1 MLEHREAITGMSIL
15 IAVVD
20 AGSLTAAA
28 AKLGMTSSAVSK
40 QVTRLEARLGIRLLQ
55 RTTRRMQ
62 LTEAG
67 ARYCERARAI
77 LESIESVEREAE
89 SVQETPHGTL
99 RITAPTVLGQVRV
112 MPVVLA
118 FQHAHPTVKV
128 HAEFSDRRLD
138 LIEEGIDVA
147 IRITAQPP
155 PAFVARRLDHD
166 QRVLCA
172 SPGYLAQRGRLRRPA
187 DLANHEC
194 IVFVAGQPV
203 ETWHLRPTEDAEHT
217 TPIRVSGRLHVNN
230 THALRQAALAGLGIA
245 DLPRYLVEEDLAAGR
260 LEAVLERFVP
270 VGRGVFAIYAPSPF
284 VPAKVRR
291 FVELLEE
298 TFQPGRAHVRPR
310 RRPQAT

>member
-15 IAVVD
+15 VTVVD
-20 AGSLTAAA
+20 AGSLSAAA

-40 QVTRLEARLGIRLLQ
+40 QVSRLEARLGIRLLQ

-67 ARYCERARAI
+67 ARYCERARSI

-89 SVQETPHGTL
+89 SVQDTPHGTL
-99 RITAPTVLGQVRV
+99 RVTAPTVLGQVQV

-118 FQHAHPTVKV
+118 FQRAYPTVKV
-128 HAEFSDRRLD
+128 HVELSDRRSD
-138 LIEEGIDVA
+138 LVEEGIDVA
-147 IRITAQPP
+147 IRMTSQPP
-155 PAFVARRLDHD
+155 PAFVARRLGDD
-166 QRVLCA
+166 RRVLCA
-172 SPGYLAQRGRLRRPA
+172 SSDYLTRAGRPRRPGE
-187 DLANHEC
+187 LTNHEC

-203 ETWHLRPTEDAEHT
+203 ETWHLRASEDSEHT

-245 DLPRYLVEEDLAAGR
+245 DLPRYLVEEDLEAGR
-260 LEAVLERFVP
+260 LEAVLGRFIP
-270 VGRGVFAIYAPSPF
+270 VGRGVFAIYAPAPY

-291 FVELLEE
+291 FVEMLEK
-298 TFQPGRAHVRPR
+298 TFRGGVAGWR
-310 RRPQAT
+310 TS

>member
-1 MLEHREAITGMSIL
+1 
-15 IAVVD
+15 
-20 AGSLTAAA
+20 
-28 AKLGMTSSAVSK
+28 MTRRVQVS
-40 QVTRLEARLGIRLLQ
+40 RLESRLGIRLLQ

-67 ARYCERARAI
+67 ARYCERARTI

-89 SVQETPHGTL
+89 SVQEAPHGTL
-99 RITAPTVLGQVRV
+99 RVTAPTVLGQVRV

-128 HAEFSDRRLD
+128 HADFSDRRFD

-147 IRITAQPP
+147 VRITAQPP
-155 PAFVARRLDHD
+155 PAFVARRLDND

-172 SPGYLAQRGRLRRPA
+172 SPGYLARGGRPRRPA
-187 DLANHEC
+187 ELANHEC

-203 ETWHLRPTEDAEHT
+203 ETWLLRATEDAEHT
-217 TPIRVSGRLHVNN
+217 TPIRISGRLHVNN

-245 DLPRYLVEEDLAAGR
+245 DLPRYLVEEDLVAGR

-270 VGRGVFAIYAPSPF
+270 VGRGVFAIYAPSPY
-284 VPAKVRR
+284 VPIKVRR
-291 FVELLEE
+291 FVEMLEE
-298 TFQPGRAHVRPR
+298 TFQPGRPHVRPR
-310 RRPQAT
+310 RR